1 MRRFLLPI
9 VLLFAVSL
17 YAQDPEKV
25 ATQTRIAKQSS
36 TIDGDRGLFSI
47 PSVETLNQNQFSF
60 GYGWSDSGRSPKDLN
75 VSSLPVFL
83 SYGLLGR
90 LTVTGTFDT
99 NRQLTA
105 HNLAEPGF
113 NTAYP
118 FVNQHFSKGYGD
130 TLLTGKYRFQRSSD
144 NVGGIS
150 FRGYAKFGTAE
161 AKGLGTGATDAGA
174 DLIFTSLL
182 PFKFIIDSNL
192 GYTSNGNAKNPV
204 TGTTV
209 RFKNGLRAGL
219 GTAWPASG
227 MNVLG
232 GSMQGIFEYSTL
244 SYVGGGSSNVGSN
257 VQNARDI
264 SFGIRYLLLDAG
276 MTLNAGYR
284 TNIKVDDTFPGNIR
298 RDGFTFSISYTKPV
312 RLPGNNRFPVV
323 SLETSADQISV
334 GGSATIT
341 ASGYDADNDR
351 LTYSWSASGG
361 QIAGSGEKVTF
372 NAAGLKP
379 GKYTI
384 RATVSD
390 GRGGTGT
397 SQVEITVK

>member
-1 MRRFLLPI
+1 
-9 VLLFAVSL
+9 
-17 YAQDPEKV
+17 
-25 ATQTRIAKQSS
+25 
-36 TIDGDRGLFSI
+36 
-47 PSVETLNQNQFSF
+47 
-60 GYGWSDSGRSPKDLN
+60 
-75 VSSLPVFL
+75 
-83 SYGLLGR
+83 
-90 LTVTGTFDT
+90 
-99 NRQLTA
+99 
-105 HNLAEPGF
+105 
-113 NTAYP
+113 
-118 FVNQHFSKGYGD
+118 
-130 TLLTGKYRFQRSSD
+130 
-144 NVGGIS
+144 
-150 FRGYAKFGTAE
+150 
-161 AKGLGTGATDAGA
+161 
-174 DLIFTSLL
+174 
-182 PFKFIIDSNL
+182 
-192 GYTSNGNAKNPV
+192 
-204 TGTTV
+204 
-209 RFKNGLRAGL
+209 
-219 GTAWPASG
+219 
-227 MNVLG
+227 
-232 GSMQGIFEYSTL
+232 MQGIFEYSTL

-257 VQNARDI
+257 VQNARDV

-284 TNIKVDDTFPGNIR
+284 TNIKVDDTFPGNLR

-351 LTYSWSASGG
+351 LTYSWSESGG

>member
-1 MRRFLLPI
+1 
-9 VLLFAVSL
+9 V
-17 YAQDPEKV
+17 
-25 ATQTRIAKQSS
+25 
-36 TIDGDRGLFSI
+36 DGDRGLFTI

-60 GYGWSDSGRSPKDLN
+60 GYGWSDVGRSPKDLN

-83 SYGLLGR
+83 SYGVLGR

-118 FVNQHFSKGYGD
+118 FVNQHFTKGIGD
-130 TLLTGKYRFQRSSD
+130 TLLSGKYRFQRRSD

-150 FRGYAKFGTAE
+150 FRGYAKFGTADSR
-161 AKGLGTGATDAGA
+161 KGLGTGTTDAGA
-174 DLIFTSLL
+174 DVIFTSLL
-182 PFKFIIDSNL
+182 PFKFIMNSNI
-192 GYTSNGNAKNPV
+192 GYTSNGNARSPS
-204 TGTTV
+204 TGTLG
-209 RFKNGLRAGL
+209 RFKNGLRSGL

-244 SYVGGGSSNVGSN
+244 SYVGGGSNNAANN
-257 VQNARDI
+257 VQNASDI
-264 SFGIRYLLLDAG
+264 SFGIRYLLLDSG
-276 MTLNAGYR
+276 MTFNAGYR
-284 TNIKVDDTFPGNIR
+284 TNVKVDDTVPGNIR
-298 RDGFTFSISYTKPV
+298 RDGFTFSISFTKPV
-312 RLPGNNRFPVV
+312 RPPGNNRFPVV
-323 SLETSADQISV
+323 SLEVSSDQISV

-341 ASGYDADNDR
+341 ATGYDADNDR

-361 QIAGSGEKVTF
+361 QIVGSGEKVTF
-372 NAAGLKP
+372 NATGLKP

-384 RATVSD
+384 RATASD

-397 SQVEITVK
+397 SQVEITVR